1 MKVLQDI
8 KATSKL
14 LTVVISAIFV
24 IPVYAG
30 QITYPTDSYISGDT
44 LTAAD
49 LNAKFNEIKTNV
61 NQNEKSTVV
70 VVSSATV
77 NAGTSRSLRVL
88 CPVSYPIAVSGGVSA
103 LNVLTYVVTSTAPV
117 FDDGMGGQL
126 SLQTTANGQYSGTTA
141 VGWQGSVVNNSA
153 TNGTMKVA
161 VICSN

>member
-14 LTVVISAIFV
+14 LTVVICAIFV

-49 LNAKFNEIKTNV
+49 LNAKFNEVKTNV

-77 NAGTSRSLRVL
+77 TAGSFGSVRVL
-88 CPVSYPIAVSGGVSA
+88 CPGTNPIAVSGGVNV

-117 FDDGMGGQL
+117 FDDGVGGQL
-126 SLQTTANGQYSGTTA
+126 TLQLTADGQYPGTTA
-141 VGWQGSVVNNSA
+141 VGWQGTAVNNSVA
-153 TNGTMKVA
+153 NGTMKVA